1 MLPDAHISH
10 LTSQRM
16 RIKIPSKK
24 GDAAYFSSLKDQFS
38 KYQEIERLEVNVMTG
53 SVLFVHNL
61 NEKEIAKYARNN
73 NIFILKKLNHSSS
86 RISKSITEYFKDID
100 KKVMGI
106 TGGEMD
112 MGTLA
117 FLSLLGTGIYQIG
130 RGNFMA
136 VPWYTAF
143 WYALNICLKSQSG
156 KGKEGEEQ
164 KQKPD

>member
-24 GDAAYFSSLKDQFS
+24 GDTSYFSYLKGQFS
-38 KYQEIERLEVNVMTG
+38 KYQGIERLEVNAMTG

-61 NEKEIAKYARNN
+61 NEKEIARYARNN
-73 NIFILKKLNHSSS
+73 NIFILKRTNNSSS
-86 RISKSITEYFKDID
+86 KINVNITESFKDID
-100 KKVMGI
+100 KKVRGI

-117 FLSLLGTGIYQIG
+117 FLALLGTGIYQIG

-136 VPWYTAF
+136 IPWYTAF
-143 WYALNICLKSQSG
+143 WYALNIFLKSQSG
-156 KGKEGEEQ
+156 KGKEGE
-164 KQKPD
+164 